1 MIIFVLGSDDSDK
14 GEIVR
19 SITDLFYDH
28 RLSPYVKVMTDA
40 NWEWVVENRTN
51 LSNWKSDSLYIITM
65 VPMFHD
71 FYDAFSNK
79 DRPDNIRRH
88 KHKTFL
94 MTFVQNL
101 KLIGKKVYIVS
112 A

>member
-1 MIIFVLGSDDSDK
+1 MIIFVLGSDDSEK

-19 SITDLFYDH
+19 AITELFYDH
-28 RLSPYVKVMTDA
+28 RLSPYIKVMTDA

-65 VPMFHD
+65 VPL
-71 FYDAFSNK
+71 FYDVYDDFSNK
-79 DRPDNIRRH
+79 DRPASVKRH
-88 KHKTFL
+88 RYKSNL